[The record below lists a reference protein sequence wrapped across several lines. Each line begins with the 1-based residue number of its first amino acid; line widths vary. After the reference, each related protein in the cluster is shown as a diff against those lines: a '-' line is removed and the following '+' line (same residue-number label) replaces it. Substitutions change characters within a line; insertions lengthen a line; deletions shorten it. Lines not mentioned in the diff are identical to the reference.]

1 MYILWVIYLVTCS
14 MLIVGWF
21 VNIYKLVSV
30 GLELSSWGGMEIAR
44 VIGVFLAP
52 LGGFLGW
59 F

>member
-1 MYILWVIYLVTCS
+1 MHNLWAIYSVTFLILF
-14 MLIVGWF
+14 VGWF

-30 GLELSSWGGMEIAR
+30 GLALSSWGGMEIAR
-44 VIGVFLAP
+44 VIGVFVAP